1 MLFWLIL
8 GPRMYKIEVPMTFGQ
23 PNNLIDI
30 SSLCFISLL
39 ISLNNVVS
47 IENTSQNKP

>member
-1 MLFWLIL
+1 
-8 GPRMYKIEVPMTFGQ
+8 MYKIEVPMNFGQ
-23 PNNLIDI
+23 SNYLIGI